1 MAFSLSIYPWVFKA
15 QFAGNGSW
23 TEVYDEKPHKT
34 PAEEAALS
42 LDIAES
48 AEHLVAQIE
57 QHLNLDHA

>member
-1 MAFSLSIYPWVFKA
+1 MISPSFPADRTVTVSIGAVPPDRLDKA
-15 QFAGNGSW
+15 LARD
-23 TEVYDEKPHKT
+23 VP
-34 PAEEAALS
+34 EEAALS

>member
-1 MAFSLSIYPWVFKA
+1 MPPTLLDSQLQTLEPPS
-15 QFAGNGSW
+15 
-23 TEVYDEKPHKT
+23 
-34 PAEEAALS
+34 AEEGALS